1 MQELWCVRRAMMFA
15 GCWFCGGFNGL
26 AVECGMDEVRA
37 VEGARLGGGVWGVMG
52 VREWGMGGSG

>member
-37 VEGARLGGGVWGVMG
+37 VEGARLGGGVWV
-52 VREWGMGGSG
+52 VRGWRMGGSG

>member
-1 MQELWCVRRAMMFA
+1 MFA

-26 AVECGMDEVRA
+26 AVERGMDEVRA